1 MRSISQ
7 LEQTMSSNFS
17 LAMNRA
23 LETGDACLASHKA
36 NRPRRRRGGIAL
48 AALTAALFSVAASAG
63 DGPIR
68 IGDGPGA
75 GPGGPGPRCNP
86 MPPKASTGT
95 TVDISAFPPPNLL
108 TDPEPSVPVPTL
120 GPIE

>member
-75 GPGGPGPRCNP
+75 GPVGPRPGCHLLP
-86 MPPKASTGT
+86 GQCSTRKQ
-95 TVDISAFPPPNLL
+95 VDNSQFSPPNPR
-108 TDPEPSVPVPTL
+108 TAPDPAD
-120 GPIE
+120 